1 MTKSKKTK
9 PPPAVR
15 QPKAALARVDE
26 QALITDLRS
35 LIHAARQRIAVV
47 ANSTTT
53 LLYWHPGRRLLTENL
68 QDGRAEYG
76 KQILATVSRE
86 LTAEFGQA
94 FGLRALYRAIQ
105 FYQCFPVQ
113 EIVSTLST
121 QLSWSHFMELLPVKE
136 PLARDF
142 YAELCR
148 IDHWDVRTLR
158 KKIGG
163 MLFQRTALAKKPQQ
177 VIAAEIGQLRAGQL
191 SPDVVFRDPYFLDL
205 LGLTGA
211 YSETDLESAILREI
225 EGALLELGQRLALSR
240 DQEKIRRLATEG
252 QVVEKAADLI
262 KNPLV
267 LEFLGLAERP
277 HYSEADLES
286 AIIDHL
292 ESFLLELGKGFLF
305 EAASAS
311 SSNAMPPRCCS
322 SPTKWPHARTDIL
335 KEWKSPYELNTEA
348 TRHLPRSIE
357 AKGFGYTNRRL
368 PPHQSEHL
376 RKSLNA
382 ESLRLRAR
390 RRNVPQTA
398 RILAK
403 AI

>member
-1 MTKSKKTK
+1 MSKSKKTK
-9 PPPAVR
+9 HTPAIR

-26 QALITDLRS
+26 KALITDLRS

-53 LLYWHPGRRLLTENL
+53 LLYWHLGRRLLTENL

-76 KQILATVSRE
+76 KQILATVSQE
-86 LTAEFGQA
+86 LVAEFGQA

-105 FYQCFPVQ
+105 FSQCFPVQ

-148 IDHWDVRTLR
+148 LEHWDVRTLR

-163 MLFQRTALAKKPQQ
+163 MLFQRTALAKQPEQ

-211 YSETDLESAILREI
+211 YSEADLESAILREI
-225 EGALLELGQRLALSR
+225 EGVLLELGTGFTFVARQKRMSVGR
-240 DQEKIRRLATEG
+240 DDFHLDLLFFHRHLRRLIAVELKLEHFQPAHVG
-252 QVVEKAADLI
+252 QM
-262 KNPLV
+262 
-267 LEFLGLAERP
+267 EFYLRWLDKHERAPGEEAPLGLI
-277 HYSEADLES
+277 LC
-286 AIIDHL
+286 
-292 ESFLLELGKGFLF
+292 
-305 EAASAS
+305 ASADAEQVELLQLDAKS
-311 SSNAMPPRCCS
+311 IRVSEYLTELPPIKLLQARLHQAIA
-322 SPTKWPHARTDIL
+322 HAREFTARH
-335 KEWKSPYELNTEA
+335 A
-348 TRHLPRSIE
+348 TR
-357 AKGFGYTNRRL
+357 AKKT
-368 PPHQSEHL
+368 QD
-376 RKSLNA
+376 
-382 ESLRLRAR
+382 
-390 RRNVPQTA
+390 TA
-398 RILAK
+398 R
-403 AI
+403 